1 MPFILLIMALLCGCT
16 KTGQA
21 RDQVCFKERC
31 FFVEIVSKDEDM
43 QRGLQ
48 FRSALGKEE
57 GMLFIFADADRHGF
71 WMKDTLIPLDIIWL
85 DYAHRIVHIAS
96 VPPCASDP
104 CPVFM
109 PPKEASYV
117 LEINQGEAR
126 DMQLMIGEAATFKI
140 QTKM

>member
-1 MPFILLIMALLCGCT
+1 MPLILLMTILLCGCM
-16 KTGQA
+16 KPA
-21 RDQVCFKERC
+21 LLRDQVCFKEKC
-31 FFVEIVSKDEDM
+31 FSVEMVSKDEDM
-43 QRGLQ
+43 RRGLQ
-48 FRSALGKEE
+48 FRTALGKEE
-57 GMLFIFADADRHGF
+57 GMLFIFADAKRHGF

-85 DYAHRIVHIAS
+85 DYARRIVHIAS
-96 VPPCASDP
+96 VPPCTSDP

-126 DMQLMIGEAATFKI
+126 SMQLTIGEAATFKI